1 MKNLKKKKK
10 KFTANFY
17 ITKYQFQDKITKKS
31 FFPIFHLSAV
41 ASSKS
46 NNFEYK
52 IQLRYIDM
60 RMIRLYKVKMKA
72 TVRHV
77 CKKLFFQGIKSHSS
91 WNAKLKIVKKYTDPQ
106 ITTPYNLLKFE
117 ENRSW
122 QNRVSAKHVFTR
134 LGSIICHIKELVFKN
149 AFQFT
154 GK

>member
-106 ITTPYNLLKFE
+106 TTTPYNLLKFE
-117 ENRSW
+117 ENRS
-122 QNRVSAKHVFTR
+122 R

-149 AFQFT
+149 ASQFT